1 MGELMR
7 GWATKLTFFLIVYF
21 AGFATAIYML
31 APVPE
36 SQARQSHKKSFV
48 HSAFKSDEFAKSFN
62 QGMHKSIDFSKNAAC
77 RVGKFIKQKLNDK

>member
-1 MGELMR
+1 MR
-7 GWATKLTFFLIVYF
+7 GFATKLTLFLIIYF

-36 SQARQSHKKSFV
+36 SQAHKKGLA

-62 QGMHKSIDFSKNAAC
+62 QKMHVCVDYSKDKAGRAG
-77 RVGKFIKQKLNDK
+77 RYVKQKINEK